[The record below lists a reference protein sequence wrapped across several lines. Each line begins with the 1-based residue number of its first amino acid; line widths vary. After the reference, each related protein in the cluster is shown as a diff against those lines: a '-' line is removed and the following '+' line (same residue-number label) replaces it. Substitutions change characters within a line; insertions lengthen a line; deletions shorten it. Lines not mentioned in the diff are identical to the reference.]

1 MSRDVLHSLRGKF
14 IVFDGVDGAGKGAQI
29 RLLTDALAAYGVD
42 HITARDPGGTVIGD
56 RIRHVLLD
64 YDLSQMDPRC
74 EALLFMAS
82 RAQLVREVIG
92 PALREGRTC
101 VCDRYVSATCA
112 YQGAIGLDP
121 HTIIELARFA
131 IGRTWPDVTL
141 IIDLPPATGL
151 ERTGRRSQSARKRT
165 RDAGQPQL
173 FHDACPDAMEA
184 RPIDFHEQVREN
196 FRRLPGYY
204 PAPVAIVDGSG
215 TVEAVQSRVMEALAR
230 AIQ

>member
-29 RLLTDALAAYGVD
+29 RLLTEALAACGVD

-92 PALREGRTC
+92 PALQDGRTC

-112 YQGAIGLDP
+112 YQGAVGVDP
-121 HTIIELARFA
+121 QSIIELARFA

-141 IIDLPPATGL
+141 VIDLPPATGL
-151 ERTGRRSQSARKRT
+151 QRTGRRSQSARKRT
-165 RDAGQPQL
+165 RDSGQPQL

-196 FRRLPGYY
+196 FRRLPEYY
-204 PAPVAIVDGSG
+204 PTPVAIVDGSG
-215 TVEAVQSRVMEALAR
+215 TVETVQSRVMEALAR